1 MLDGRTSALLEKI
14 NGLCGE
20 GGFKIAEEGD
30 LLSCFPPSD
39 GAGKADLKRMLAD
52 LEERRYIEVKYAEE
66 GVYCLRP
73 LPEGKLY
80 FENLRR
86 EQREGARRRT
96 SAFAVSVLGG
106 MLGSFLGALL
116 ALAVFFLVRGA

>member
-52 LEERRYIEVKYAEE
+52 LEERRYIEVKYADE
-66 GVYCLRP
+66 GVYCLCP
-73 LPEGKLY
+73 LPEGRLY
-80 FENLRR
+80 SEQARQRRLETRSRRR
-86 EQREGARRRT
+86 EIFLFSLSGA
-96 SAFAVSVLGG
+96 F
-106 MLGSFLGALL
+106 FGALMG
-116 ALAVFFLVRGA
+116 ALIVLLPFLMGGR